1 MPTLLVT
8 YELMSKEMDY
18 STFRGMLKSYPSI
31 KVTDSTI
38 ILQST
43 ESPLEFF
50 DGIWPWVDQHDTVF
64 ITVIDR
70 GWTGIC
76 SNEIKEWLKAHTES
90 VPIAA

>member
-1 MPTLLVT
+1 
-8 YELMSKEMDY
+8 MSKEMDY
-18 STFRGMLKSYPSI
+18 STFRGMLRSYPSI

-64 ITVIDR
+64 ITELDH

-76 SNEIKEWLKAHTES
+76 SKEIKEWLKEHTES